1 MASFHFLFSLRRQ
14 RTYNAIIMKTLKLLG
29 SGILAGLFIGL
40 GSFAFVG
47 CVSLDPTIGK
57 IIGSALFSVGLF
69 CVCFF
74 CSHLYTGRIGFCFE
88 EKPSYVLD
96 LAIMLAGN
104 FLGAA
109 GLGSVVYFANLG
121 ESGNQLMGVV
131 RSIVSSRALDLG
143 SGSGEPWYKALLMAL
158 VCGMLVFLAVYL
170 WKKAENWGIKVFGL
184 VLCVWTFVV
193 TGTEHCV
200 ANVFYFAMAGEWS
213 LPSFLNVILCI
224 IGNSLGSWLV
234 WGLLKFS
241 TPKTPVPP
249 VSK

>member
-1 MASFHFLFSLRRQ
+1 
-14 RTYNAIIMKTLKLLG
+14 MKTLKLLG

-40 GSFAFVG
+40 GSLAFVG
-47 CVSLDPTIGK
+47 CVSLDPTVGK

-74 CSHLYTGRIGFCFE
+74 GSHLYTGKIGFCFE

-96 LAIMLAGN
+96 LIIMLFGN

-109 GLGSVVYFANLG
+109 GLGTVIYLANLG
-121 ESGNQLMGVV
+121 VGDSQLMGVV
-131 RSIVSSRALDLG
+131 QTIASSRALDLG
-143 SGSGEPWYKALLMAL
+143 GGSGETWYKALLMAI
-158 VCGMLVFLAVYL
+158 VCGMLVFLAVYV
-170 WKKAENWGIKVFGL
+170 WKKAENWGVKVIGL

-200 ANVFYFAMAGEWS
+200 ANMFYFGMAGQWS
-213 LPSFLNVILCI
+213 LPSFLNVIICI

-234 WGLLKFS
+234 CGLLKFS
-241 TPKTPVPP
+241 TPKTPVSP